1 MLKDLCY
8 LFHLICSSSAI
19 RMNTIPSHLI
29 IYNSFFLSF
38 FLPSTPAVFLSI
50 ILSIFSLTLPFL
62 FCSLNKNVSCFSL
75 NQTKSLNDV
84 VFSCKANIGEEK
96 IDTNNQNEIENDNK
110 NENEIKHISTGGLRA
125 VVMRGG
131 PLDLGFHH
139 TDSNRLKMTIE
150 MYVSFSEKGIKSSG
164 GLKDDNLFLM
174 IRTLGG
180 SESSSSSPIKKSLE
194 GSSSLLESLT
204 STGIMWSLSADK
216 NGCLIFNM
224 GNNLKSTS
232 NPATST
238 TTSANSMKNMIKSG
252 PKCVS
257 FEDVITIDDE
267 DEDRVTPTW
276 SHVVAVIDSSSNY
289 ENDNTD
295 KWPTTSSVTLYINC
309 EKVAQG
315 DVTVPVMKEE
325 DLSVPGV
332 LYVCPCLP
340 GGSRMTELRMVRTC
354 MLTYVCYKMLLW
366 FIDTSYLPILM
377 YFILR
382 FYSNLQLFLNVIDVH
397 VV

>member
-1 MLKDLCY
+1 M
-8 LFHLICSSSAI
+8 
-19 RMNTIPSHLI
+19 
-29 IYNSFFLSF
+29 
-38 FLPSTPAVFLSI
+38 
-50 ILSIFSLTLPFL
+50 
-62 FCSLNKNVSCFSL
+62 
-75 NQTKSLNDV
+75 LNDI
-84 VFSCKANIGEEK
+84 VFSCKANNEEEK
-96 IDTNNQNEIENDNK
+96 IDTENQNENENDSK
-110 NENEIKHISTGGLRA
+110 NESKNDSNNENKYISTGGLRA

-150 MYVSFSEKGIKSSG
+150 MYVSFSEKGIKASG

-180 SESSSSSPIKKSLE
+180 TESSSSSPIKKSLE

-204 STGIMWSLSADK
+204 STGIMWSLSVDK
-216 NGCLIFNM
+216 NGCLIFNI
-224 GNNLKSTS
+224 GHNLKSTS
-232 NPATST
+232 NT
-238 TTSANSMKNMIKSG
+238 TTNTMKNIIKSG

-289 ENDNTD
+289 ENDNAD
-295 KWPTTSSVTLYINC
+295 KWPTTSSVTLYVNC

-315 DVTVPVMKEE
+315 DVTVPLMKEE
-325 DLSVPGV
+325 DLAVPGV

-340 GGSRMTELRMVRTC
+340 GGSRMTELRMVRTAYIR
-354 MLTYVCYKMLLW
+354 T
-366 FIDTSYLPILM
+366 
-377 YFILR
+377 LR
-382 FYSNLQLFLNVIDVH
+382 FI
-397 VV
+397 VVMIY

>member
-1 MLKDLCY
+1 MLEDLCFLLY
-8 LFHLICSSSAI
+8 LMCTSSAI
-19 RMNTIPSHLI
+19 RMTTIP
-29 IYNSFFLSF
+29 SFFLSF
-38 FLPSTPAVFLSI
+38 LILPLLF
-50 ILSIFSLTLPFL
+50 IFSTLN
-62 FCSLNKNVSCFSL
+62 LNVFFFFSY
-75 NQTKSLNDV
+75 QTKLLNDV
-84 VFSCKANIGEEK
+84 VFSCKANNEEEK
-96 IDTNNQNEIENDNK
+96 IDTDNQNENENDNETKKETK
-110 NENEIKHISTGGLRA
+110 NEMKYISTGGLRA

-150 MYVSFSEKGIKSSG
+150 MYVSFSEKGIEVSG

-180 SESSSSSPIKKSLE
+180 TESSSSSPIKESLE

-204 STGIMWSLSADK
+204 SKGIMWSLSVDK
-216 NGCLIFNM
+216 KGSLIFNM
-224 GNNLKSTS
+224 GNIKSTS
-232 NPATST
+232 NPPTATST
-238 TTSANSMKNMIKSG
+238 NTNTMKNMVKSG

-276 SHVVAVIDSSSNY
+276 SHVVAVVDSSSNY

-295 KWPTTSSVTLYINC
+295 KWPTTSSVTLYVNC

-315 DVTVPVMKEE
+315 DVIVPVMKEE

-354 MLTYVCYKMLLW
+354 MLT
-366 FIDTSYLPILM
+366 
-377 YFILR
+377 
-382 FYSNLQLFLNVIDVH
+382 
-397 VV
+397 